1 MQLAGLIWLLPGD
14 EWGKPMVPFVPVI
27 LLCLFLVMAGGWII
41 RSPARP
47 CGSRPVRIACLV
59 SSLLI
64 CVLLAASGRLAV
76 ALAGLILVA
85 PWLFSFLRTWWGESE
100 HDRASR
106 KESSSSAS
114 SPMDRAE
121 ALQILDLPANPSRES
136 VQSAYLRLIHKL
148 HPDRGGSAYLA
159 ARLNEARQVL
169 LKG

>member
-1 MQLAGLIWLLPGD
+1 M
-14 EWGKPMVPFVPVI
+14 
-27 LLCLFLVMAGGWII
+27 
-41 RSPARP
+41 
-47 CGSRPVRIACLV
+47 
-59 SSLLI
+59 
-64 CVLLAASGRLAV
+64 LAASGRLAV